1 MKLSIATDLS
11 SKQPVLID
19 FCSYHTIHNMMMM
32 THRTVTM
39 KYTAAIAARIM
50 MAVLVGMVEAG
61 GEKGDKNI

>member
-1 MKLSIATDLS
+1 
-11 SKQPVLID
+11 
-19 FCSYHTIHNMMMM
+19 MMMM